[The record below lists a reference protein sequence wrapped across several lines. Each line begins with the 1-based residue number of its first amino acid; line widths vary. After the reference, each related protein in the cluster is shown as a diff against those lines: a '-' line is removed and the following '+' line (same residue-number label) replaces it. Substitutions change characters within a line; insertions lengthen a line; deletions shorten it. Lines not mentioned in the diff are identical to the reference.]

1 MELKIPQNTSR
12 FEWTMHSIA
21 KMKQYNSS
29 ENRVKR
35 VINNPKRKEVGVA
48 PGTIAVMQPNSSK
61 HSYEFWAM
69 YQPAVDH
76 PKGGQHNKRIR
87 IITAWK
93 YPGRSPINGTI
104 PIPLDILEELGD
116 SI

>member
-1 MELKIPQNTSR
+1 MELKLPRNTDK
-12 FEWTMHSIA
+12 FEWTMHVVS
-21 KMKQYNSS
+21 KMKQYNLS

-35 VINNPKRKEVGVA
+35 VINNPKRTEEGIA

-69 YQPAVDH
+69 YQVI
-76 PKGGQHNKRIR
+76 KSKIKSQKSKIR

-93 YPGRSPINGTI
+93 YPGKSPVRGPI
-104 PIPLDILEELGD
+104 PIPPDILEEL
-116 SI
+116 SKIK